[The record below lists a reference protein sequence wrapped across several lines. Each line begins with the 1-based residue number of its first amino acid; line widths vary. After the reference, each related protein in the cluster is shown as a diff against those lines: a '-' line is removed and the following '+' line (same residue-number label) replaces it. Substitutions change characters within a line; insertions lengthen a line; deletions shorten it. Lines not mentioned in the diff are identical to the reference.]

1 MTGNKKLKKSACKG
15 MGEVV
20 LYISPLKNSSTTTED
35 FPAGRPE
42 TETSE
47 DRFPKENKK
56 VVDKADQL

>member
-1 MTGNKKLKKSACKG
+1 MTGNKKHEKSACKG
-15 MGEVV
+15 LVEVV

-47 DRFPKENKK
+47 DRFPKEK
-56 VVDKADQL
+56 